1 MQLLNDAGGPAD
13 LHGFGGGDRAQAEMH
28 RPGAGRSVTGGE
40 GDVVIL
46 RLAARDELDPC
57 ADRVA
62 VALGALELKL
72 EPVIPVRAVVDPDLG
87 GRAEGGDDD
96 VEAAVAVEVT
106 DGRTAMAAGR
116 LPR

>member
-1 MQLLNDAGGPAD
+1 MPEGQRISTDSA
-13 LHGFGGGDRAQAEMH
+13 GGDRAQAEMH

-62 VALGALELKL
+62 VALGALELNSSQ
-72 EPVIPVRAVVDPDLG
+72 
-87 GRAEGGDDD
+87 
-96 VEAAVAVEVT
+96 
-106 DGRTAMAAGR
+106 
-116 LPR
+116 